1 MDRLSPLDAMFL
13 NQDAPT
19 EPRQI
24 ASLAILEPER
34 SALGYDRLIQVIS
47 ERLDIVPRYRQVPRN
62 IPGALGTPV
71 WVDDETFDIS
81 LHVRRSALPKPGT
94 RHSLHELVGRLI
106 ARRLDLDRPLV
117 GALPH
122 RRAWRTTPLR
132 CCSRPTRH
140 WSTARRPST
149 SPRCCSRRRPT
160 SATSRTRNGSPGP
173 SRTGSA
179 WWRPPSTATSGS
191 PGEALRVTEHQL
203 GRLARRLP
211 LIGGSSSPPRGVLSA
226 ELSRHRRFASLATN
240 LDDYRTVREEHGGT
254 VNDVILAS
262 IAGGIRG
269 WMLTRAEQVTAKT
282 SFRAMVPMSVVS
294 DEGLPTSLGSKV
306 RGHLLSLPVGES
318 NPVVRLH
325 QVSYALKDHRE
336 TGSAV
341 AANKL
346 ANLPGFATSTFH
358 AVGARVADSETGR
371 GHQIVITN
379 VPGPQEPVY
388 MAGEPVA
395 EVYPCIPLSD
405 NRAVSIGVTSYRG
418 KVFFGLVADRDA
430 VPDADVL
437 AQCIEEALLELV
449 ETVGTPPDP
458 RAPRPSASRQDMTP
472 RP

>member
-1 MDRLSPLDAMFL
+1 MERLSPLDAMFL

-24 ASLAILEPER
+24 ASLAILEPDEH
-34 SALGYDRLIQVIS
+34 ALDYDRLIQVIS
-47 ERLDIVPRYRQVPRN
+47 ERLDIVPRYRQVPRRV
-62 IPGALGTPV
+62 PGGLSTPV

-81 LHVRRSALPKPGT
+81 LHVRRSALPKPGSL
-94 RHSLHELVGRLI
+94 HALHELVGRLI
-106 ARRLDLDRPLV
+106 ARRIDLDRPLWELYLIEGLEN
-117 GALPH
+117 GAVALLFKAHQALVDGSETIDLAQVLLEETAYERDIPH
-122 RRAWRTTPLR
+122 DDWVP
-132 CCSRPTRH
+132 RPE
-140 WSTARRPST
+140 
-149 SPRCCSRRRPT
+149 PR
-160 SATSRTRNGSPGP
+160 GLGLV
-173 SRTGSA
+173 
-179 WWRPPSTATSGS
+179 TATLDRNFRQ
-191 PGEALRVTEHQL
+191 PREALRITEHQV
-203 GRLARRLP
+203 GRILRRLP
-211 LIGGSSSPPRGVLSA
+211 VIGGSSPATRGVLST
-226 ELSRHRRFASLATN
+226 ELSRHRRFASLAAD
-240 LDDYRTVREEHGGT
+240 LDDFRKVRDEHGGT
-254 VNDVILAS
+254 VNDVILAA

-294 DEGLPTSLGSKV
+294 DDGLPTSLGSKV

-346 ANLPGFATSTFH
+346 ADLPGFATSTFH
-358 AVGARVADSETGR
+358 AVGARVADAETGR

-379 VPGPQEPVY
+379 VPGPQDPVY

-395 EVYPCIPLSD
+395 EVYPCIPLSG

-418 KVFFGLVADRDA
+418 RVFFGLVADRDA

-437 AQCIEEALLELV
+437 AQCIEEALTELV
-449 ETVGTPPDP
+449 ETIGTRRT
-458 RAPRPSASRQDMTP
+458 RAPRGRQ
-472 RP
+472 RPGKS